1 VPGGE
6 APLLVHWGD
15 LRIGGDLAVKRIEE
29 IVLKSSSAPVTGQPY
44 EQTEQ
49 RLDRWVDYWIGGD
62 LSVALPPPGQGIHP
76 IPPENV
82 HVHQAPAP
90 GVRIDQWDYEST
102 KKAALRH
109 GTYFRLDRQ
118 GQLHAQ
124 GASDGDPGRSPS
136 EVLNS
141 QAIGDHR
148 GMLFIDTIDGE
159 PPRPDNLGTLVLDAE
174 YLEALLVVQGHV
186 VVRSRGTG
194 QSVSVLSPPPEGMIS
209 LATRVPAQLSGIHL
223 NGLLWA
229 AGTITIER
237 SIRVYGAVMA
247 GGSVIASTAGVQV
260 EVWYNSDFAQ
270 GLYRGV
276 PVVFR
281 APGTWRVL

>member
-1 VPGGE
+1 
-6 APLLVHWGD
+6 
-15 LRIGGDLAVKRIEE
+15 
-29 IVLKSSSAPVTGQPY
+29 
-44 EQTEQ
+44 
-49 RLDRWVDYWIGGD
+49 
-62 LSVALPPPGQGIHP
+62 
-76 IPPENV
+76 
-82 HVHQAPAP
+82 
-90 GVRIDQWDYEST
+90 
-102 KKAALRH
+102 
-109 GTYFRLDRQ
+109 
-118 GQLHAQ
+118 
-124 GASDGDPGRSPS
+124 
-136 EVLNS
+136 
-141 QAIGDHR
+141 
-148 GMLFIDTIDGE
+148 MLFIDTIDGE

-237 SIRVYGAVMA
+237 SIRVYGAVMT